1 MIFKAYLRDTK
12 RDRERLLSAKTKIRD
27 TNSKLLK
34 KKGKGMKDS
43 SEKSKKQVDDE
54 ETGLHSHCH
63 IFLTICDSIFQAFIA
78 ILRFLGFNHNGPPY
92 RPTPSSPEDCYTA
105 GSDPPSTA
113 VDPPD
118 DESVSPSFSLFFFF
132 FY

>member
-1 MIFKAYLRDTK
+1 
-12 RDRERLLSAKTKIRD
+12 
-27 TNSKLLK
+27 
-34 KKGKGMKDS
+34 MKDS

-54 ETGLHSHCH
+54 ETDLHSHCH

-92 RPTPSSPEDCYTA
+92 RPTPSSPEDCYRA

-113 VDPPD
+113 VNPPGE
-118 DESVSPSFSLFFFF
+118 ESEEESEYYRPHVPPPPPWSTGGGGQTD
-132 FY
+132 